1 MQLTVV
7 SRATLHILARGPDL
21 ASGAVDGRV
30 RVCIEGMRESDTNA
44 VTLRTRVLPS
54 DSLGD
59 TPTAYTCWGFVCLA
73 IELVWGWGFPLRC
86 RALLKREGIGDEAT

>member
-30 RVCIEGMRESDTNA
+30 KVCIEVMRESDTSA
-44 VTLRTRVLPS
+44 VTLRTSVLPS
-54 DSLGD
+54 GI
-59 TPTAYTCWGFVCLA
+59 WGSEAEPAHGGQALRVRA
-73 IELVWGWGFPLRC
+73 FPSWS
-86 RALLKREGIGDEAT
+86 

>member
-30 RVCIEGMRESDTNA
+30 KVCIEGMRESDTNA
-44 VTLRTRVLPS
+44 VTLRTTVLPF
-54 DSLGD
+54 
-59 TPTAYTCWGFVCLA
+59 GFDLTQ
-73 IELVWGWGFPLRC
+73 RC
-86 RALLKREGIGDEAT
+86 ETQGARA